1 MKIVKPGQEDDTP
14 NPGSGAGDP
23 RLATALLT
31 RFRDVQEWSYAPG
44 AVVALPV
51 ADLESTFIP
60 QRQISSPFVGPEEC
74 DKWTAGM
81 WLEVLRRYNASGV
94 QMAVT
99 MIRDSVPSPGAQHPR
114 RPEGASFSEAIITGS
129 AAMLNRLG
137 DPNLPQRCRHLSDA
151 DVGSGDIQ
159 PLAVPHLGEQSWAYR
174 ITGSGKVPIWHWV
187 EVIQT
192 SRYLLE
198 IRIPNQEPHPRA
210 DPAKLLPLIAQE
222 AYRKA
227 EAAFL

>member
-1 MKIVKPGQEDDTP
+1 MC
-14 NPGSGAGDP
+14 
-23 RLATALLT
+23 R
-31 RFRDVQEWSYAPG
+31 RSYVPG
-44 AVVALPV
+44 AVVTLPV

-60 QRQISSPFVGPEEC
+60 LRQISSPFAGLEEC

-81 WLEVLRRYNASGV
+81 WLAVLRRYNTSEV

-99 MIRDSVPSPGAQHPR
+99 MISESAPGPGVQDPR

-137 DPNLPQRCRHLSDA
+137 DPELPLRCRHLSDA

-159 PLAVPHLGEQSWAYR
+159 PLAVPRLGERSWAYR
-174 ITGSGKVPIWHWV
+174 IAGSGEVPVWHWV
-187 EVIQT
+187 EVVQT

-198 IRIPNQEPHPRA
+198 IRIPNQEPRPRT

-222 AYRKA
+222 AYTKA
-227 EAAFL
+227 EAAFQ

>member
-1 MKIVKPGQEDDTP
+1 MKRGQEDKTP

-23 RLATALLT
+23 RLVAALLT
-31 RFRDVQEWSYAPG
+31 RFRDVREWSYVPG

-60 QRQISSPFVGPEEC
+60 LRQISTPFVGPEEC

-81 WLEVLRRYNASGV
+81 WFEVLRRYNTAGA

-99 MIRDSVPSPGAQHPR
+99 AITESVPNSGTQHLR
-114 RPEGASFSEAIITGS
+114 RPEGAGFHEAIITGS
-129 AAMLNRLG
+129 PDMLNRLG
-137 DPNLPQRCRHLSDA
+137 DPSLPARCRHLSDA

-159 PLAVPHLGEQSWAYR
+159 PIDVPRLGERAWAYR

-198 IRIPNQEPHPRA
+198 IRIPNQEPRPRA
-210 DPAKLLPLIAQE
+210 NPAKLLPQIAQE
-222 AYRKA
+222 AYEKA
-227 EAAFL
+227 EAALH

>member
-1 MKIVKPGQEDDTP
+1 MKRGQEDETP

-23 RLATALLT
+23 RLAAALLT
-31 RFRDVQEWSYAPG
+31 RFRDVRELSYVPG

-51 ADLESTFIP
+51 ADLESMFIP
-60 QRQISSPFVGPEEC
+60 LRQTSSPFAGSEEC

-81 WLEVLRRYNASGV
+81 WLAVLRRYNTAGA

-99 MIRDSVPSPGAQHPR
+99 STTESVPKPGTQHLR
-114 RPEGASFSEAIITGS
+114 RPEGARFSEAIITGS
-129 AAMLNRLG
+129 PDMLNRLG
-137 DPNLPQRCRHLSDA
+137 DPNLPARCRHLSDA
-151 DVGSGDIQ
+151 YVGSGEIQ
-159 PLAVPHLGEQSWAYR
+159 PMDVPQLGERAWAYR

-198 IRIPNQEPHPRA
+198 IRIPNQEPRPRA
-210 DPAKLLPLIAQE
+210 NPAKLLPQIAQE
-222 AYRKA
+222 AYEKA
-227 EAAFL
+227 EAALQ